1 MAIGG
6 LYDQTR
12 PASGSPATVGAKKS
26 FRTLLKVRY
35 KYD

>member
-12 PASGSPATVGAKKS
+12 PASGSPATVGAKK
-26 FRTLLKVRY
+26 KVSILRY